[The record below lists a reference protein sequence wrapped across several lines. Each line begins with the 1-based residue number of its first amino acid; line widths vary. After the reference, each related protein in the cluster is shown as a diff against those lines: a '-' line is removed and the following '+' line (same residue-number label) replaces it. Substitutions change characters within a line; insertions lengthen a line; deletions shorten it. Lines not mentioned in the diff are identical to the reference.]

1 MSFSGMLFL
10 MLLGLVIFGP
20 KKLPQVGKQIGSM
33 LAELNSF
40 TRDFKSQ
47 LKIEMEEASKQ
58 EKNAPASLPQSKL
71 PTETGPRTLETG
83 VFGTKHGRVKAFH
96 G

>member
-20 KKLPQVGKQIGSM
+20 KKLPQVGKQIGRM
-33 LAELNSF
+33 LVELNSF

-47 LKIEMEEASKQ
+47 LKIEMEGASKQ
-58 EKNAPASLPQSKL
+58 EKIAPASLPESKS
-71 PTETGPRTLETG
+71 PTETDPRTLETG
-83 VFGTKHGRVKAFH
+83 VFGTKHERVEAFH

>member
-20 KKLPQVGKQIGSM
+20 KKLPQVGKQIGRM
-33 LAELNSF
+33 LAQLNSF

-47 LKIEMEEASKQ
+47 LKIEMEGASKQ
-58 EKNAPASLPQSKL
+58 EKIAPASFPPSKS
-71 PTETGPRTLETG
+71 PTETGPGVPETDALG
-83 VFGTKHGRVKAFH
+83 SEHGRVEAFH

>member
-20 KKLPQVGKQIGSM
+20 KKLPQVGKQIGRM
-33 LAELNSF
+33 LVELNSF

-47 LKIEMEEASKQ
+47 LKIEMEGAKQ
-58 EKNAPASLPQSKL
+58 EKIAPAALPPSKSA
-71 PTETGPRTLETG
+71 TETSPRVPETDALESQ
-83 VFGTKHGRVKAFH
+83 HERVEAFH

>member
-1 MSFSGMLFL
+1 MSFSEMLFL

-20 KKLPQVGKQIGSM
+20 KKLSQVGKQIGRM

-47 LKIEMEEASKQ
+47 LEIEMEEASKQ
-58 EKNAPASLPQSKL
+58 EKTAPASLPQSKL
-71 PTETGPRTLETG
+71 PTETGARTLETS
-83 VFGTKHGRVKAFH
+83 VVGTKHERVEAFH